1 MSQHEL
7 LLALY
12 AGFALVLLLGGYVC
26 KEIRDHRE
34 RRGVRERR
42 RG

>member
-1 MSQHEL
+1 MNQHEL

-26 KEIRDHRE
+26 KEVRDHRE
-34 RRGVRERR
+34 RVRERR